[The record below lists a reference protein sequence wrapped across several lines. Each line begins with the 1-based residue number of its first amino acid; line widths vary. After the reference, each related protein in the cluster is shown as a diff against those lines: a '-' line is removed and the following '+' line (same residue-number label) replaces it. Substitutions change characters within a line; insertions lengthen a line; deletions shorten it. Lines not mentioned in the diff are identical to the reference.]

1 MVQKIYFR
9 YISMSSY
16 KKHSGKKN
24 SERFE
29 PRNHV
34 INKWNMIFWVS
45 LVPLLTVGKLK
56 ITTKF
61 TTTMSVDW
69 ERTGKRTSVSAG
81 KRKLKVTQHS
91 YFVRVPSYFDA
102 LWYPHLYFDRKSN
115 ILYIYSMNNLP
126 ACLDS
131 ALCWTEFHQNR
142 KDPMREIQRFPNLD
156 HNLCENDKQ
165 TLRDYI

>member
-1 MVQKIYFR
+1 MARKFTSDILVCQVIR
-9 YISMSSY
+9 NTAET
-16 KKHSGKKN
+16 KN
-24 SERFE
+24 SERLE

-34 INKWNMIFWVS
+34 INKWNMIFRVS
-45 LVPLLTVGKLK
+45 LVLLLTVGNLK

-81 KRKLKVTQHS
+81 KRKLKVTRPS

-115 ILYIYSMNNLP
+115 I
-126 ACLDS
+126 
-131 ALCWTEFHQNR
+131 
-142 KDPMREIQRFPNLD
+142 
-156 HNLCENDKQ
+156 
-165 TLRDYI
+165 